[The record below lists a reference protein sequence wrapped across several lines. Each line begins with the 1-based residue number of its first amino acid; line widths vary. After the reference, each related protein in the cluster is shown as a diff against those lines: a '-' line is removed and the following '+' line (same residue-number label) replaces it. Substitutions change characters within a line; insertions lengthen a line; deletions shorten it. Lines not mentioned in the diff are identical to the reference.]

1 VARVERPRRAFG
13 TLIFTDFAD
22 RGPLGAN
29 KRLNISPPI
38 NHSRDA
44 NPSRWAR
51 AVKRSDRVLSLARV
65 QVNLDEREGKERER
79 ERERKIRFAGEFPV
93 SHPSTTPTGSAEPP
107 DPGRGSAQTTFPR
120 GQPIAHYGSDLRP
133 AFPRS
138 IHARD
143 SVTGE

>member
-1 VARVERPRRAFG
+1 VARIERPRWAFG
-13 TLIFTDFAD
+13 ILIFTDFAD

-38 NHSRDA
+38 NHPRDA

-79 ERERKIRFAGEFPV
+79 EREREREDPIRGRISGFASLDHSDGV
-93 SHPSTTPTGSAEPP
+93 SRAP
-107 DPGRGSAQTTFPR
+107 
-120 GQPIAHYGSDLRP
+120 
-133 AFPRS
+133 
-138 IHARD
+138 
-143 SVTGE
+143 